1 MPCMNSTSAVDRG
14 GRTAR
19 VDEGSVLL
27 GAPGAPGCTTTG
39 VAGSVCCAHIAGETK
54 TAEALAASNVRST
67 IPRAEPSG
75 DLISCDPGFAPKV
88 SDTVVLII
96 TGASAV
102 SRLVAS
108 VAQRPTNF

>member
-1 MPCMNSTSAVDRG
+1 MPCMNPTSAVDRG

-19 VDEGSVLL
+19 VDEDSVLL

-39 VAGSVCCAHIAGETK
+39 VAESVRCAHIAEETK
-54 TAEALAASNVRST
+54 TAETLAASNVRTT

-75 DLISCDPGFAPKV
+75 DWISWGPGFAPKV

-96 TGASAV
+96 RPGARFADG
-102 SRLVAS
+102 RALA
-108 VAQRPTNF
+108 AQRPTNF